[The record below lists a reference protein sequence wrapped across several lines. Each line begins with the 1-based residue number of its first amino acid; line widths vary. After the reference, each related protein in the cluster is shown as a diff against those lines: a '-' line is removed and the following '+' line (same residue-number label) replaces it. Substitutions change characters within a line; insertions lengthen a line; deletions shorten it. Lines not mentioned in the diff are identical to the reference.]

1 MPNKRKNNN
10 QKKNEEN
17 KKRKIEEINITSK
30 EEFDKFINILF
41 PPPPPKLDETKDIQS
56 DGYDNCNEEEEKD
69 IFEILNVEKIT
80 LVKLIEWGDL
90 YHNKKKKICGDI
102 NLKTLWRL
110 KPSLI
115 KLKDMVGLDNVKD
128 SIVKQI
134 IYFLQN
140 LENGKNDMMHT
151 LIEGSP
157 GVGKTELG
165 KILGEIYIKMGIL
178 KTNKV
183 NINDP
188 NMDITKIFR
197 IVKRSDLIGK
207 YLGHTA
213 SQTQEVIDSCEG
225 GILFID
231 EVYSLGNFEKRDSF
245 SKECIDTI
253 NRNLS
258 EKQNFICIIAGYAKD
273 IEKCFFAVNE
283 GLKRR
288 FPFKYTIEKY
298 SPEELCEIFL
308 LKVKKLGWKY
318 SDNKNDLITFF
329 KKNIKSFKHFGG
341 DIETLFLNCKI
352 QHGLRVFGKKKECKK
367 KIVLEDINNGYKL
380 FVNNK
385 SKSKIETMYI

>member
-41 PPPPPKLDETKDIQS
+41 PPLPPKLDEIKEIQS

-140 LENGKNDMMHT
+140 LENEKNDMMHT

-352 QHGLRVFGKKKECKK
+352 QHGLRVFGKKKNVRKK
-367 KIVLEDINNGYKL
+367 
-380 FVNNK
+380 
-385 SKSKIETMYI
+385 

>member
-17 KKRKIEEINITSK
+17 KKRKVEEINITSK
-30 EEFDKFINILF
+30 EDFDKFINILF
-41 PPPPPKLDETKDIQS
+41 PQPPSEINENKEIQS
-56 DGYDNCNEEEEKD
+56 DGYDNCNEEEEKE
-69 IFEILNVEKIT
+69 IFDILNVDKIT
-80 LVKLIEWGDL
+80 LDKLIEWGDL

-115 KLKDMVGLDNVKD
+115 KLKDMVGLNNVKD

-165 KILGEIYIKMGIL
+165 KILGEIYIRMGIL
-178 KTNKV
+178 KTNRV

-197 IVKRSDLIGK
+197 IVKRSDLVGK

-213 SQTQEVIDSCEG
+213 AQTQEVIDSCDG

-258 EKQNFICIIAGYAKD
+258 EKNNFICIIAGYAKD
-273 IEKCFFAVNE
+273 IDKCFFSVNE

-308 LKVKKLGWKY
+308 LKVKKLEWEYG
-318 SDNKNDLITFF
+318 DNKNDLITFF

-352 QHGLRVFGKKKECKK
+352 QHGLRVFGKHINCKK
-367 KIVLEDINNGYKL
+367 KLTLEDINNGYKI
-380 FVNNK
+380 FVNYKKNNN
-385 SKSKIETMYI
+385 SETMYI